1 MLHERTRRQEEE
13 MNTRTQ
19 KLLRMLVGT
28 TVLSTAAILGL
39 GVVKASAG
47 EIIPSVGLSR
57 PVHSSSD
64 ETNLFGG
71 LAIRGNLG
79 PAFKAEIGAA
89 YREEEVNNNFMIR
102 QWPLTASLWLT
113 PIPQIYA
120 GGGVGWYHTSYD
132 YNDDAFDFQ
141 NETTQEFGVHLGGG
155 LSIPMTPSL
164 GLDLNGRYVFL
175 EDIEDKIS
183 TEKVDPDFW
192 STTLGLAIRF

>member
-1 MLHERTRRQEEE
+1 

-71 LAIRGNLG
+71 LAFRGSLG

-89 YREEEVNNNFMIR
+89 YREEEVNDNFMIR

-141 NETTQEFGVHLGGG
+141 NETTQDFGVHLGGG

-183 TEKVDPDFW
+183 TEKIDPDFW